1 MGQDCCLSEGREGPQ
16 THTRTLP
23 GLERHWG
30 VIRDSV
36 PDQGSTGKSIPTM
49 SREDRNGLT
58 GVGKVWPRY
67 YCWKCLVVLY
77 KETLPEETLDIPVNH
92 ITRATARRRA
102 GSRVCWA
109 WSKRVGMCV
118 ACVKVGCGLCALDAW
133 SVCGMCRVQTC
144 AHTCLLCVGGAPVW
158 RGGVRR
164 RVKEAGVPS
173 P

>member
-1 MGQDCCLSEGREGPQ
+1 MGQDCCLSEGREAPD
-16 THTRTLP
+16 THQDPSWARTPL
-23 GLERHWG
+23 
-30 VIRDSV
+30 
-36 PDQGSTGKSIPTM
+36 GSHQRLRSRPRVYGKSIPMM
-49 SREDRNGLT
+49 SRGDRDGLA
-58 GVGKVWPRY
+58 GAGKVWPRY

-77 KETLPEETLDIPVNH
+77 KEMLPEETLDIPVNH
-92 ITRATARRRA
+92 ITEATARRRA

-109 WSKRVGMCV
+109 WSKSVGTCV
-118 ACVKVGCGLCALDAW
+118 AYVKVGCGLCALDAW

-144 AHTCLLCVGGAPVW
+144 THTCLLCIAGAPVW